1 MNTIG
6 LILAAVLVVGIST
19 EIVASPP
26 AWHKPCV
33 RAFKEYS
40 NKPSHKAFAMSPVR
54 TSIKVYCGM
63 AWNEGTKAAAEAE
76 AMKQCA
82 HGSKSTV
89 CYVTDSE

>member
-1 MNTIG
+1 MNKIG
-6 LILAAVLVVGIST
+6 LMLAAVLLVGIST
-19 EIVASPP
+19 EAVASPP

-33 RAFKEYS
+33 RAFKEYA

-54 TSIKVYCGM
+54 TSMSVYCGM
-63 AWNEGTKAAAEAE
+63 AWNGRTKAAAEAE
-76 AMKQCA
+76 AKKQCA